1 MLGWVVVTEKLVAVP
16 VVLQTTP
23 PEPVKP
29 GSPLH
34 APEARYWLLS
44 TKYASWAVA
53 ALRASAATRALKP
66 RDRYAENCGIAI
78 AARMPMIATTTS
90 NSINVKPLDRLR
102 PAFCE
107 CMNPPLSGARLATPL
122 HPCVHAPCR
131 PKVQDSRGRRGGTFG
146 ACCPTSGDPPAQA
159 PDSPHVSRRHPLRRA
174 ASIERLNTSFAPAAP
189 GRSGR
194 ACGRASCGRGRA
206 PAPPASGARRPPPSR
221 SGCSA
226 ARPPRA

>member
-1 MLGWVVVTEKLVAVP
+1 MLAWLVVTEKLVALP
-16 VVLQTTP
+16 VVAQVTP

-34 APEARYWLLS
+34 APEALYVLLS

-66 RDRYAENCGIAI
+66 RERYAENCGIAI

-90 NSINVKPLDRLR
+90 SSINVKPLDRFR

-107 CMNPPLSGARLATPL
+107 YMDSSSFWGRGGRPRSPL
-122 HPCVHAPCR
+122 CVHAPCR

-146 ACCPTSGDPPAQA
+146 ACCPTS
-159 PDSPHVSRRHPLRRA
+159 
-174 ASIERLNTSFAPAAP
+174 
-189 GRSGR
+189 
-194 ACGRASCGRGRA
+194 
-206 PAPPASGARRPPPSR
+206 
-221 SGCSA
+221 
-226 ARPPRA
+226 